1 MNYDWVANSQSKLV
15 CSDWGPNYSD
25 IPAPA
30 REALSDWE
38 LLLPG
43 TQLNQGCGS
52 GRSAVWLLRLS
63 AQGAAAWPCG
73 PAWAWACVEPL
84 WMDDTTREGRYLYN
98 TDIWI
103 NDLLVNND
111 SKLRYTVAH
120 ELGHVFGLDEWY
132 ANDCGET
139 CIPQCNPSPPASVM
153 DTYAATSACDAELST
168 YFDDNDTA
176 HSIN

>member
-1 MNYDWVANSQSKLV
+1 
-15 CSDWGPNYSD
+15 
-25 IPAPA
+25 
-30 REALSDWE
+30 
-38 LLLPG
+38 
-43 TQLNQGCGS
+43 
-52 GRSAVWLLRLS
+52 
-63 AQGAAAWPCG
+63 
-73 PAWAWACVEPL
+73 
-84 WMDDTTREGRYLYN
+84 MDDTTREGRYLYN

-168 YFDDNDTA
+168 YFDDNDTV